1 MKRIISL
8 ARTFTCRALYFTALM
23 LLVSCAFEVD
33 NTPTRTVLVY
43 IAADNNLS
51 GDAGYN
57 IEHMKMAMSG
67 SSVMEHMNLLVY
79 VDRLKTNPA
88 LLHIHDHRA
97 DTIKAYDE
105 KNSAD
110 ASTLREVIDY
120 VKREWPSDYYGLVL
134 WSHGT
139 GWLPESQL
147 HYVAPNLG
155 YVPIR
160 RAHATKAFSKDYI
173 TVDGKQVAKW
183 MEIEDLVEAIPNG
196 MFDYILFDACYMGNV
211 EIAYALRNK
220 TKYIVSSCF
229 EIVSTGFPYDRA
241 APYLLNSNLTQACM
255 EFYSYYNRMTNWEQ
269 MAGISIVKTD
279 GLDSLARCFKKVV
292 ADFRDSIPVMDVSK
306 VQRFDRFN
314 NHVFYDLEDFVHKL
328 GPRKEYLNEFR
339 LQLSECVQFK
349 ISTPYIFP
357 KDEDSIKVNTYCGL
371 SVYIPLE
378 KYDAPGL
385 NDDYRRTEWSERTN
399 Y

>member
-8 ARTFTCRALYFTALM
+8 AKKITCRALYLTALM

-43 IAADNNLS
+43 IAADNDLS
-51 GDAGYN
+51 RVANYN
-57 IEHMKMAMSG
+57 IEYMKNAMSG

-79 VDRLKTNPA
+79 VDRYGPAPA

-97 DTIKAYDE
+97 DTIKTYPE
-105 KNSAD
+105 LNSAD
-110 ASTLREVIDY
+110 ALVLHEVIDY

-134 WSHGT
+134 WSHGM
-139 GWLPESQL
+139 GWLPKSKL
-147 HYVAPNLG
+147 NYVTSNN
-155 YVPIR
+155 VPIR
-160 RAHATKAFSKDYI
+160 RAHATKTFAKDTI
-173 TVDGKQVAKW
+173 MENGKTKVMW
-183 MEIEDLVEAIPNG
+183 MEIDDLAEAIPNG
-196 MFDYILFDACYMGNV
+196 VFDYILFDACYMGNV
-211 EIAYALRNK
+211 EVAYALRK
-220 TKYIVSSCF
+220 KAKFIVSSCY
-229 EIVSTGFPYDRA
+229 EIVENGFPYDRA
-241 APYLLNSNLTQACM
+241 TPYLLNSNLTQACM

-292 ADFRDSIPVMDVSK
+292 GDFRDSIPVMDVSK
-306 VQRFDRFN
+306 VQHFDRFK

-357 KDEDSIKVNTYCGL
+357 GDVDSIKVNTYCGL
-371 SVYIPLE
+371 SVFIPLE

-385 NDDYRRTEWSERTN
+385 NDDYRKTEWSERTG